1 MVQSSAESFV
11 TRLIDDPAFRE
22 QILSAW
28 RKHGQPLLQSTLVKE
43 SAGAVPPPEDLISV
57 YQAHPEILVVLQGLA
72 S

>member
-1 MVQSSAESFV
+1 MVHSNADRFV

-28 RKHGQPLLQSTLVKE
+28 RKHGRPLLQSALLKD
-43 SAGAVPPPEDLISV
+43 APPPEDLISV
-57 YQAHPEILVVLQGLA
+57 YQTHPEIVSVLQGLA